1 MHKQNITTLVGVTKE
16 SALTEVML
24 EGRMAKSVQGSV
36 QKQSEKLIK
45 SY

>member
-16 SALTEVML
+16 SSVKEVML
-24 EGRMAKSVQGSV
+24 EGRMAKPVQGSV